1 MSSEQ
6 QQIVDSIRSF
16 LTDVLPYERFVPRP
30 TPVPNQDCAQFAKLG
45 ALGVFG
51 LGLAEADGG
60 VGYSMVE
67 EVLVARELGRFLV
80 SPTAIAT
87 MIGVHVAQAAGDP
100 ELARRLMQG
109 DTPVA
114 PALAFNAAKNH
125 FAGEYHLVD
134 GDRAEWALAWS
145 EAGVALVGVDD
156 WSDLKTVAS
165 IDSTLWLARVRF
177 NTLMPDLRVAA
188 AKGLWRRAQLLVC
201 AYLTGLAEAAL
212 DDSVEYAK
220 VREQFQ
226 QPIGGFQAIKHR
238 CADMLARSSIA
249 WNSTIF
255 AALTDVAEGPD
266 ADFQVIAAKLLAS
279 DAAFR
284 NAAINIQ
291 NHGAYGFTGE
301 HHAHLFVKR
310 AHMLDRFGGDAT
322 YQKQRM
328 LAAKPPSQEGGPVM
342 VGQRAWTKQEGNI

>member
-1 MSSEQ
+1 MIDMEMSSDQ
-6 QQIVDSIRSF
+6 QQIVDSIRS
-16 LTDVLPYERFVPRP
+16 LLADVLPYERFVPHP
-30 TPVPNQDCAQFAKLG
+30 TPVLNQDRAQLVGLG
-45 ALGVFG
+45 ELGVFG
-51 LGLAEADGG
+51 LGLAEAEGG

-87 MIGVHVAQAAGDP
+87 MIGVHVAQAAGDR
-100 ELARRLMQG
+100 ELVGRLMLG
-109 DTPVA
+109 GTPIA
-114 PALAFNAAKNH
+114 PALAFNAAANH

-134 GDRAEWALAWS
+134 GDGAEWALVWS
-145 EAGVALVGVDD
+145 QAGVALVGVDH
-156 WSDLKTVAS
+156 WSELKEVPS

-177 NTLMPDLRVAA
+177 KGLKPKLRVAA

-201 AYLTGLAEAAL
+201 AYLTGIAEAAL

-255 AALTDVAEGPD
+255 AALTDVAEGQD

-310 AHMLDRFGGDAT
+310 AHILDRFGGDVT

-328 LAAKPPSQEGGPVM
+328 LAATPPSQEK
-342 VGQRAWTKQEGNI
+342 A